1 MRTNLI
7 GNRYGRLTVV
17 DVADDSVSSS
27 GYHTVR
33 WKCLCDCGTE
43 VIVRGKCLTQGVTK
57 SCGCLRR
64 EQLSKRVSKHN
75 DQGSRL
81 YAIWDSMRQRCNNP
95 KNAAYHNY
103 GGRGITICSDWDE
116 YLNFKEWAVKSGYD
130 NNATRG
136 DCTLDRIDVNK
147 AYSPSNCRWTDMR
160 TQSNNKRDTIR
171 LYYNG
176 KLKTLHE
183 LSQITNIKYHTLWRR
198 YHLGMTTDK
207 ILQPTK

>member
-1 MRTNLI
+1 MRKNLI

-17 DVADDSVSSS
+17 DEADDLVSSS

-43 VIVRGKCLTQGVTK
+43 VIIRGKCLTQGVTK
-57 SCGCLRR
+57 SCGCLQC
-64 EQLSKRVSKHN
+64 EQLSKRVSKHH

-95 KNAAYHNY
+95 NNAAYHNY
-103 GGRGITICSDWDE
+103 GGRGISICSDWDE
-116 YLNFKEWAVKSGYD
+116 YLNFKEWAIRSGYD
-130 NNATRG
+130 TTATRG
-136 DCTLDRIDVNK
+136 DCTLDRIDVNE

-176 KLKTLHE
+176 ELKTLHE

-198 YHLGMTTDK
+198 YHLGMTIDK